1 VKHEPGRIG
10 ARLQFRF
17 RILAIAF
24 AVAVR
29 EHERAVERANDGAA
43 VHAEERVEVRVARD
57 QPAEGNQV
65 VVRRTSQCLNRK
77 KNHIGKFS
85 YNVAFKFKRQRAIFN
100 RDDATFICV
109 PYFFAF
115 YGFIAILLS
124 KTFDRGGLVL
134 K

>member
-1 VKHEPGRIG
+1 MEHEPGRIG
-10 ARLQFRF
+10 ARFQLRF

-43 VHAEERVEVRVARD
+43 VHAEERVKVGVARD

-65 VVRRTSQCLNRK
+65 VVRRTTQCLNK
-77 KNHIGKFS
+77 KTKTIGNLS

-100 RDDATFICV
+100 RDDCTIMCV
-109 PYFFAF
+109 LFFTF

-124 KTFDRGGLVL
+124 KTFNRGGLVL

>member
-1 VKHEPGRIG
+1 MKHEPGRIG
-10 ARLQFRF
+10 ARFQLRF

-65 VVRRTSQCLNRK
+65 VVGRTTQCLNK
-77 KNHIGKFS
+77 KTKTIGNLS
-85 YNVAFKFKRQRAIFN
+85 YNVTFKFKRQRVIFN

-109 PYFFAF
+109 LFFAF

-124 KTFDRGGLVL
+124 KTFNRGGLVL